1 MSFFV
6 CGKNLVWM
14 MRLEELWLYY
24 TQNWTSLHQSLSSLL
39 RRDGALQDQIV
50 MTPSL
55 SAVGM
60 ETRQLTEENA
70 DFALRDRYH
79 HSSFITTTDKMVHP
93 QSNWACN
100 NCALLTSWTETVDG
114 HMGLNN
120 IDWSLNWASL
130 EIHIF
135 IFCICHIVLGSFIFL
150 ENLKEANNVCLKIG
164 NVQSKFKV

>member
-1 MSFFV
+1 MILFLSFASSSIKLNEALLNKLMLRGYV
-6 CGKNLVWM
+6 ARIRCGVDDAI
-14 MRLEELWLYY
+14 RRTILY
-24 TQNWTSLHQSLSSLL
+24 SLSSLL
-39 RRDGALQDQIV
+39 RRDGAVQDQIV

-100 NCALLTSWTETVDG
+100 NCALLTSWTETVDTWDYIILTD
-114 HMGLNN
+114 HWTEHWNTYFYLLHLS
-120 IDWSLNWASL
+120 DSTW
-130 EIHIF
+130 
-135 IFCICHIVLGSFIFL
+135 VR
-150 ENLKEANNVCLKIG
+150 
-164 NVQSKFKV
+164 